1 MKIID
6 FVRDCLPADAVQFS
20 MICEKE
26 PIVGQYDIEA
36 KVIYIKYKLNNG
48 KLIPKYPDTITNPYI
63 IIKETKRRRLI
74 NKKKPFWV
82 NGETE
87 IKTYKDKEFINYDI
101 KTISQQEEEMIKKLR
116 KKYNL
121 KEPEIFEG
129 QCLGLDFD
137 FSDSDNDNKDKP
149 SEMKAI
155 LKEFRLSAAK
165 EQIDNISDDSAFAS
179 TQSSEY
185 FDEKSATD
193 NDEEPKPKKKSN
205 KKSNKNKQ

>member
-6 FVRDCLPADAVQFS
+6 FVRDCLPDDAVQFS

-26 PIVGQYDIEA
+26 PIVGEYGIEA

-101 KTISQQEEEMIKKLR
+101 KTITQQEEDMIKKLR

-137 FSDSDNDNKDKP
+137 FSDSDDDK
-149 SEMKAI
+149 EEAA
-155 LKEFRLSAAK
+155 EGRLSAAK

>member
-6 FVRDCLPADAVQFS
+6 FVRNCLPADAVQFS

-36 KVIYIKYKLNNG
+36 KVIYIRYKLKNG
-48 KLIPKYPDTITNPYI
+48 KLITKYPDSITNPYV
-63 IIKETKRRRLI
+63 IIKENKRRKLI

-87 IKTYKDKEFINYDI
+87 IKVYKDAEFINYDI
-101 KTISQQEEEMIKKLR
+101 KTITQQEEDMIKKLR

-137 FSDSDNDNKDKP
+137 FSDSDDDK
-149 SEMKAI
+149 
-155 LKEFRLSAAK
+155 KESAEGRLSAAK
-165 EQIDNISDDSAFAS
+165 EQIDNITDDSAFAS

-193 NDEEPKPKKKSN
+193 KDEEPKSKKKH
-205 KKSNKNKQ
+205 KKSHKNKQ

>member
-6 FVRDCLPADAVQFS
+6 FVRECLPADAVQFS

-36 KVIYIKYKLNNG
+36 KVIYIKYKLKNG
-48 KLIPKYPDTITNPYI
+48 KLGTMYPDSITNPYI
-63 IIKETKRRRLI
+63 TIKENKRRKLI

-87 IKTYKDKEFINYDI
+87 IKVYKDAEFINYDI
-101 KTISQQEEEMIKKLR
+101 KTITQQEEDMIKKLR

-137 FSDSDNDNKDKP
+137 FSDSDDDKEE
-149 SEMKAI
+149 SAEG
-155 LKEFRLSAAK
+155 RLNVVK
-165 EQIDNISDDSAFAS
+165 EQIDNITDDSAFAS

-193 NDEEPKPKKKSN
+193 KDEEPKPKKKHS
-205 KKSNKNKQ
+205 KSHKNKQ

>member
-26 PIVGQYDIEA
+26 PIVGEYGIEA

-137 FSDSDNDNKDKP
+137 FSDSDDDKE
-149 SEMKAI
+149 SETQGV
-155 LKEFRLSAAK
+155 LL
-165 EQIDNISDDSAFAS
+165 EQQKIDNISDDSAFAS

>member
-36 KVIYIKYKLNNG
+36 KVIYIKYKLKNG
-48 KLIPKYPDTITNPYI
+48 KLGTKYPDSITNPYI
-63 IIKETKRRRLI
+63 IIKENKRRKLI

-87 IKTYKDKEFINYDI
+87 IKIYKDAEFINYDI
-101 KTISQQEEEMIKKLR
+101 KTITQQEEEMIKKLR

-137 FSDSDNDNKDKP
+137 FSDSDDDNNDKP
-149 SEMKAI
+149 SEAEVKAT
-155 LKEFRLSAAK
+155 EGRLSAAK
-165 EQIDNISDDSAFAS
+165 EQLDNITDDSAFAS

-193 NDEEPKPKKKSN
+193 KDEEPKTKKKHS
-205 KKSNKNKQ
+205 KSHKNKQ

>member
-6 FVRDCLPADAVQFS
+6 FVRDCLPTDAVQFS

-36 KVIYIKYKLNNG
+36 KVIYLKYKLKNG
-48 KLIPKYPDTITNPYI
+48 KLITKYPDTITNPYI
-63 IIKETKRRRLI
+63 IIKENKRRKLI

-87 IKTYKDKEFINYDI
+87 IKIYKDAEFINYDI
-101 KTISQQEEEMIKKLR
+101 KTITQQEEEMIKKLR

-137 FSDSDNDNKDKP
+137 FSDSDDDNNDKP
-149 SEMKAI
+149 SEMNAEATEGC
-155 LKEFRLSAAK
+155 LNEVK
-165 EQIDNISDDSAFAS
+165 EQTDNITDDSAFAS

-185 FDEKSATD
+185 FDEKSDTD
-193 NDEEPKPKKKSN
+193 KDEEPKPKKKSN
-205 KKSNKNKQ
+205 KKSRKNKQ